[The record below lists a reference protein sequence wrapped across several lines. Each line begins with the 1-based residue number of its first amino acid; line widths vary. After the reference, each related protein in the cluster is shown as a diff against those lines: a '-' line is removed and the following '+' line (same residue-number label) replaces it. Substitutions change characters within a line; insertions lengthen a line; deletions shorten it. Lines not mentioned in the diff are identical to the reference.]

1 MTTNVTRLK
10 EVLQG
15 TTITPLQLAQRC
27 HVRPS
32 AINYIVNGKSLP
44 NLRTGQKIA
53 HMLHT
58 TTDYLCPY
66 KEEDDKE

>member
-1 MTTNVTRLK
+1 MSSSVTRLK
-10 EVLQG
+10 EVMRG
-15 TTITPLQLAQRC
+15 SGITCTQLAQKC
-27 HVRPS
+27 HVSPS

-58 TTDYLCPY
+58 TTDYLWPY